1 MQKIIL
7 GGVVTMEDKVAALN
21 EKNFGNGIVN
31 CNVVG
36 YAFSVANNTDAD
48 NCMAQS
54 NAAVITAGGNIDSK
68 QWNQAQ
74 KQHDD

>member
-1 MQKIIL
+1 
-7 GGVVTMEDKVAALN
+7 MEDNAAALN
-21 EKNFGNGIVN
+21 EKNLGNGIVN

-54 NAAVITAGGNIDSK
+54 NAAVITAGGDIDSK
-68 QWNQAQ
+68 QWNQTS
-74 KQHDD
+74 KQTD